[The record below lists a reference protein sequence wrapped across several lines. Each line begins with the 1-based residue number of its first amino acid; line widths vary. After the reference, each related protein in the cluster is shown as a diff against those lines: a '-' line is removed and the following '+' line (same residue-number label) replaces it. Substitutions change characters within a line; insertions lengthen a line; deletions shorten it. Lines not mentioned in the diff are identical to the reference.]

1 MEPGRS
7 RRRTTPSASIPAVA
21 IGLAG
26 ALFLTGEFAAGQ
38 LTTRVAGAA
47 IVLLVATA
55 IAGFAALSPSGAI
68 RAVAY
73 WSAATAV
80 LVVGV
85 LGGPSLFGLPV
96 VLSGLFVATAGMIAL
111 DGTPRAGRAYL
122 VGVFIAVVEG
132 ILVGGAIL
140 TIPA

>member
-1 MEPGRS
+1 M
-7 RRRTTPSASIPAVA
+7 
-21 IGLAG
+21 
-26 ALFLTGEFAAGQ
+26 
-38 LTTRVAGAA
+38 
-47 IVLLVATA
+47 
-55 IAGFAALSPSGAI
+55 
-68 RAVAY
+68 
-73 WSAATAV
+73 